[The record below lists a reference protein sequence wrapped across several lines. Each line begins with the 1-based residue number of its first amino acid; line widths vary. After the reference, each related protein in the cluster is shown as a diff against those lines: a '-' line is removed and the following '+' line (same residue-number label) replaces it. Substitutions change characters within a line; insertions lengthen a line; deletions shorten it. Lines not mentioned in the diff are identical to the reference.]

1 MNPIPYIYNYLWP
14 TPLTEQ
20 EIRAQEMRAASQ
32 AAREAR
38 ARSLQESL
46 RADQIRDAARMKQNA
61 AHAAALRNVQFVVG
75 PPGREQ
81 IFRAMS

>member
-1 MNPIPYIYNYLWP
+1 MNSIQSIYNYLWP

-38 ARSLQESL
+38 ARSLQESW
-46 RADQIRDAARMKQNA
+46 RADQIRESARMKQRA
-61 AHAAALRNVQFVVG
+61 ADAAILRNVQFVVG

-81 IFRAMS
+81 IFRTMM